1 MVIADTDP
9 GIGGNW
15 LDPGGHIHG
24 GMSLR
29 LILTQAPPPP
39 VSAYLLPLET
49 LRAEGRAALAGARV
63 IESGEVSD

>member
-1 MVIADTDP
+1 
-9 GIGGNW
+9 
-15 LDPGGHIHG
+15 
-24 GMSLR
+24 MSLR